1 MPTMRDAL
9 ILPLAL
15 TFAAALTACGRSDAP
30 GGGAQPE
37 PAAVT
42 PAVTPVVAQGAP
54 PAALAR
60 PPEGAAAET
69 WNAAQIDWQPY
80 DAGLARARAQNKPL
94 CLVLYTNWCPHC
106 RNYSRVFDDAQVV
119 ERARSFVMVR
129 ANADE
134 EPALAG
140 KFVPDGGY
148 VPRTFFLAPDGTLD
162 PEIHAPRPKFLYFYD
177 ERSPAGLLGGMGEA
191 LRKLVR

>member
-1 MPTMRDAL
+1 MRIAVL
-9 ILPLAL
+9 FPLAVALPLSAG
-15 TFAAALTACGRSDAP
+15 ALTACGRSDTQGSGIQADLTH
-30 GGGAQPE
+30 
-37 PAAVT
+37 AVN
-42 PAVTPVVAQGAP
+42 PAP
-54 PAALAR
+54 PPALAR
-60 PPEGAAAET
+60 PPVGAAATDES
-69 WNAAQIDWQPY
+69 WNVAQIDWQPY
-80 DAGLARARAQNKPL
+80 EAGLGRARAQNKPV
-94 CLVLYTNWCPHC
+94 CLVLYTSWCPHC
-106 RNYSRVFDDAQVV
+106 RNYSRVFDDPQVV

-177 ERSPAGLLGGMGEA
+177 ERSPASLLDGMGQA